1 MFTSS
6 TPHVVLTY
14 AVIAHRAPTFPK
26 LEVLTS
32 HGSACRL
39 KTAPGP
45 SMLSIMAYAGGEF
58 EAKVIEA
65 LTGEKGIIA
74 PSYVHLD
81 EGGGRRT
88 ERY

>member
-1 MFTSS
+1 M
-6 TPHVVLTY
+6 
-14 AVIAHRAPTFPK
+14 
-26 LEVLTS
+26 S
-32 HGSACRL
+32 HGNACRL

-45 SMLSIMAYAGGEF
+45 SVLSIMAYAGEEF

-81 EGGGRRT
+81 EGRGRGRRT
-88 ERY
+88 ERN